1 MAGQECCGRGD
12 EVSEGTSSVNVGTSN
27 VDDALSSSTRSVFE
41 ALRAPPLTELTRK
54 RSVHCNP
61 PPKGKRRARGEG
73 FSEPK
78 SITATQRVN
87 EFPDECFE
95 ATGAG
100 KSRLFCKA
108 CREELS
114 LKKNIIVSHVS
125 SAKHETGKDR
135 LASKEAKER
144 DIAKLLR
151 KGDITHPVGETL
163 PMDQRVYRV
172 KVLKCFLRA
181 AVPLAKME
189 YFRELLEENSFRLS
203 DRRHMSD
210 LIPLLV
216 SQEQADVKG
225 ELCGRPVSVVFDGT
239 ARLGEAM
246 AVVVR
251 YIDTSFS
258 IQQRLTVSN

>member
-1 MAGQECCGRGD
+1 M
-12 EVSEGTSSVNVGTSN
+12 
-27 VDDALSSSTRSVFE
+27 
-41 ALRAPPLTELTRK
+41 
-54 RSVHCNP
+54 
-61 PPKGKRRARGEG
+61 
-73 FSEPK
+73 
-78 SITATQRVN
+78 
-87 EFPDECFE
+87 
-95 ATGAG
+95 
-100 KSRLFCKA
+100 
-108 CREELS
+108 
-114 LKKNIIVSHVS
+114 S

-135 LASKEAKER
+135 LASKEVKER

-163 PMDQRVYRV
+163 SMDQRVYRV

-225 ELCGRPVSVVFDGT
+225 ELCGRPVSIVFNGT
-239 ARLGEAM
+239 TRLGEAM

-258 IQQRLTVSN
+258 IQQRLIHLQVVAKSMRGEEIAREIIATISTQYGIASNLVVAMMHGRATCNGVAIQTLKIVYPQLVDVGCF